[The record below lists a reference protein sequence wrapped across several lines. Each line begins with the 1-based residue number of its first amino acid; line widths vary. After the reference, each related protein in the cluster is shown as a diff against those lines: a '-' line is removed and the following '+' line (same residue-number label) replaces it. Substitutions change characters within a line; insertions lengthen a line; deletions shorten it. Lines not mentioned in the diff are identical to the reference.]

1 MHVSNRNSVRHMKG
15 KQIALTLYL
24 PPNKYWLLKALSHKR
39 NLSMQFLLRA
49 ALDQVLADTHRSS
62 LYR

>member
-1 MHVSNRNSVRHMKG
+1 VHVPDRNSTRHMKG

-24 PPNKYWLLKALSHKR
+24 PPSKYWLLKALSHRR

-49 ALDQVLADTHRSS
+49 ALDQVLAETHRRSP
-62 LYR
+62 YR